1 MSCPQLT
8 VVVTAYNYGR
18 YLSKCLESI
27 LTQDFTDFELIIL
40 DNCSTD
46 DTAAVIRKYSH
57 DKRLRHIRHEKNLG
71 ACINFGVALKQGS
84 GRFLTIVSADDY
96 LLPGHFSKLIEMLSR
111 HPECVLAYTPI
122 CLVDD
127 KDQINSVQQHI
138 GYRKESYT
146 GGRNDFIDL
155 LRFDCYVTL
164 VSVVFNREKLSGDLY
179 FDLTTW
185 GGSDW
190 ELFVRLAA
198 KYNDFAFDKE
208 ATACYRIHDTQY
220 SNTNF
225 YASIEP
231 LYTHLNILER
241 HLNKIGNR
249 DRLHFG
255 PSIAYLLKQRMRAYQ
270 VMQYEH
276 ILPRLQR
283 VLTYLDS
290 GVHWSGLHQKP
301 LLVVIDAMQCQS
313 ALGGTLEGI
322 SNQLAFEWECVV
334 IVAQTDDINLA
345 EINVFGTKF
354 PNSKTRF
361 MLLGDKSLAEARN
374 RAIAESDAEFILSL
388 KSGDRLSDEVINKAI
403 SYLRQYSEVEM
414 ISLKEDQVASSADL
428 TTKDIVTSARWLY
441 SRNLFDRLNG
451 YSSAMLFGGE
461 ESEFALRALQ
471 ADTQGLQIG
480 CAVSNT
486 EISCN
491 DSSQLMLIAAMM
503 TFLNP
508 RSFPAARLIEATL
521 ALLAQ
526 HERWAIP
533 ITKAL
538 ERNPADAHPYFLT
551 LVLPKREQVVVDVP
565 FFTII
570 LTTFNRPAL
579 LLDALASLEVQTC
592 RDFEVI
598 LVNDHGVPV
607 EHLIGNYT
615 FPITYLFLG
624 QNSGLSA
631 ARNAG
636 LKVAR
641 GRYITYLD
649 DDDFYLPDHL
659 AVLRQQFEKT
669 PQALVYTD
677 SITVQEDVIDG
688 VRYPLGGQ
696 NLYAHQGFSR
706 DRLLVQNYIP
716 VNTWSHPAE
725 LISQVGGFDVS
736 LPSFEDWDMLLR
748 LTERTDVIHIEQ
760 VTAEVR
766 QRRQRSSDQMT
777 SQNRAKFP
785 ILYRRIY
792 GRYPVEQAE
801 IKAQRQAQ
809 LDALE
814 MPPQP
819 TVEEV
824 YREFLGK
831 RKLNQAELDAYA
843 DSLRGYALPQFTVVI
858 TDSELNDQAL
868 IPSLKSI
875 AAQYYHQHQVWVVS
889 ARDATPANSEQ
900 IRWLKWGEL
909 DAAIAALPADG
920 LVGVFTAGDTFEQHA
935 LLLLAHQHLTQT
947 KSLLYFDADQID
959 ATGRCHSPQFRA
971 QFDAVLQLG
980 TAYLGRSLIVPSD
993 VLQSLALDTQLLQA
1007 PHLGW
1012 WQLVVLSV
1020 FLQHG
1025 AKAIVHLPFV
1035 LHHQARVL
1043 EADADYSQLLLQDYY
1058 KLRNKLGQPLS
1069 HNGVHRI
1076 VAQSLDSQTLI
1087 AIEAGL
1093 ESERLLTSIE
1103 NLLTGI
1109 AGLPAVVVVL
1119 DRGADAV
1126 TPAVQALSDIAHPQ
1140 LQILSCPAEFEVL
1153 TWLRS
1158 MASPLEWLAYIA
1170 GDVCINQPE
1179 CMPMLLSTM
1188 AMNDAHWV
1196 APRLVDGHGRNMGAP
1211 LVAGF
1216 DDGVKSPLQALPVA
1230 EVGYQ
1235 QRNQALQQ
1243 SLLLDPRCVLMHRD
1257 VLFADV
1263 LSGAAT
1269 WSLQLIELQLASFY
1283 NGGMALWEPV
1293 AVASADIRF
1302 ALELNDVASLIP
1314 HYRDLFANDPF
1325 YSPNF
1330 QRTGQFLLERNR
1342 LAGPDLLAWSQLPK
1356 VLVFPADEFGCGY
1369 YRLIHPYHVME
1380 QAGLIRGGVGFEHF
1394 SVCDLQ
1400 RMKPDLILVQRQISP
1415 EQITSLARYKAWA
1428 NCPIV
1433 FELDDYILNLPVKS
1447 LHRDEMPQGMA
1458 ASLRK
1463 ALSFC
1468 DRLVVSTQPLAQA
1481 LKGYHADIRVA
1492 ANRLPL
1498 SWWSFAAAPKLP
1510 GEGKPRVG
1518 WAGGVGHTG
1527 DLLLVADVVA
1537 ELANEVDWV
1546 FFGYC
1551 PEVLQPY
1558 VKEFHPGVEITQYPA
1573 KLASLNLDLVIA
1585 PLEENLFNSCKSNL
1599 KLLEYGACAY
1609 PVVCSD
1615 FGPYQGEMP
1624 VVRVK
1629 NRFKDWVDAIRLMLR
1644 NHELRLQMAQRLHDE
1659 VRANWMLD
1667 EAAAVAWCRD
1677 WFGR

>member
-1 MSCPQLT
+1 MTPGAIPDVTVAVMS
-8 VVVTAYNYGR
+8 YNNAR
-18 YLSKCLESI
+18 YIGQTIESV
-27 LTQDFTDFELIIL
+27 LTQEGVNVELIVF
-40 DNCSTD
+40 DDQSSD
-46 DTAAVIRKYSH
+46 DTLKVLDSFVGRPGFRY
-57 DKRLRHIRHEKNLG
+57 EVNPKNLG
-71 ACINFGVALKQGS
+71 MMGNYNRCVESGS
-84 GRFLTIVSADDY
+84 APYVVVLGSDDLIY
-96 LLPGHFSKLIEMLSR
+96 PGHLASLFASLEL
-111 HPECVLAYTPI
+111 HPGSALAYSQCNWIDEHGHLI
-122 CLVDD
+122 CYAEHQGHLP
-127 KDQINSVQQHI
+127 H
-138 GYRKESYT
+138 SYF
-146 GGRNDFIDL
+146 GHRDEVVDL
-155 LRFDCYVTL
+155 LRFDNYITPSAVMLRRSFLQT
-164 VSVVFNREKLSGDLY
+164 VKLTHGELHRAE
-179 FDLTTW
+179 LIA
-185 GGSDW
+185 GDW
-190 ELFVRLAA
+190 ELWTRIARTYPNFVFLRQ
-198 KYNDFAFDKE
+198 
-208 ATACYRIHDTQY
+208 ATVGYRIHGGQV
-220 SNTNF
+220 SRSF
-225 YASIEP
+225 YASERP
-231 LYTHLNILER
+231 LAEHLEILE
-241 HLNKIGNR
+241 LNCAHQSTLSRLRKAAVPIWDLFDKRLSVYSDEVKEKYNCRIDRVRKLLFDFEPIAGWASLVKTNNEKQPFFSVVLTTYNR
-249 DRLHFG
+249 PAMLRDTLQSLAQQTMADFEVVLVNDCG
-255 PSIAYLLKQRMRAYQ
+255 SFVEDVLADFPSLTIAYL
-270 VMQYEH
+270 
-276 ILPRLQR
+276 RLA
-283 VLTYLDS
+283 
-290 GVHWSGLHQKP
+290 K
-301 LLVVIDAMQCQS
+301 
-313 ALGGTLEGI
+313 
-322 SNQLAFEWECVV
+322 
-334 IVAQTDDINLA
+334 
-345 EINVFGTKF
+345 
-354 PNSKTRF
+354 
-361 MLLGDKSLAEARN
+361 
-374 RAIAESDAEFILSL
+374 
-388 KSGDRLSDEVINKAI
+388 
-403 SYLRQYSEVEM
+403 
-414 ISLKEDQVASSADL
+414 
-428 TTKDIVTSARWLY
+428 
-441 SRNLFDRLNG
+441 
-451 YSSAMLFGGE
+451 
-461 ESEFALRALQ
+461 
-471 ADTQGLQIG
+471 
-480 CAVSNT
+480 
-486 EISCN
+486 
-491 DSSQLMLIAAMM
+491 
-503 TFLNP
+503 
-508 RSFPAARLIEATL
+508 
-521 ALLAQ
+521 
-526 HERWAIP
+526 
-533 ITKAL
+533 
-538 ERNPADAHPYFLT
+538 
-551 LVLPKREQVVVDVP
+551 
-565 FFTII
+565 
-570 LTTFNRPAL
+570 
-579 LLDALASLEVQTC
+579 
-592 RDFEVI
+592 
-598 LVNDHGVPV
+598 
-607 EHLIGNYT
+607 
-615 FPITYLFLG
+615 
-624 QNSGLSA
+624 NSGLSA

-636 LKVAR
+636 LMIAR

-659 AVLRQQFEKT
+659 ALLRQQFEKT

-677 SITVQEDVIDG
+677 SITVQEDLIDG

-706 DRLLVQNYIP
+706 ERLLVHNYIP

-748 LTERTDVIHIEQ
+748 LTERTEVVHIEQ

-785 ILYRRIY
+785 LLYRRIY

-801 IKAQRQAQ
+801 IKAQREAQ
-809 LDALE
+809 LAALE
-814 MPPQP
+814 VPPQP

-824 YREFLGK
+824 YREFLSK

-843 DSLRGYALPQFTVVI
+843 DSLRGYALPQFTIVI

-868 IPSLKSI
+868 VASLKSI
-875 AAQYYHQHQVWVVS
+875 AAQYYQQHQVWVVS

-900 IRWLKWGEL
+900 IRWLKWAEL
-909 DAAIAALPADG
+909 DAAIAALPAVG

-935 LLLLAHQHLTQT
+935 LLLLAHQHLTQS
-947 KSLLYFDADQID
+947 KSLLTFDADQID

-1025 AKAIVHLPFV
+1025 AQAIAHLPFV
-1035 LHHQARVL
+1035 LHHQARAL
-1043 EADADYSQLLLQDYY
+1043 EADADYSQLLQQDYY
-1058 KLRNKLGQPLS
+1058 QLRNKPGQPLN
-1069 HNGVHRI
+1069 HNGVQRM
-1076 VAQSLDSQTLI
+1076 VAKSLDSQTLI

-1119 DRGADAV
+1119 DRGADALA
-1126 TPAVQALSDIAHPQ
+1126 PAVQALSDIAHPQ
-1140 LQILSCPAEFEVL
+1140 LQILSCPAEFDVL

-1158 MASPLEWLAYIA
+1158 MASQVEWLAYIA

-1188 AMNDAHWV
+1188 AMNDAQWV
-1196 APRLVDGHGRNMGAP
+1196 APRLVDGQGRNTGAP

-1216 DDGVKSPLQALPVA
+1216 DDGIKSPLQALPVA

-1263 LSGAAT
+1263 LSGAAG
-1269 WSLQLIELQLASFY
+1269 WSLQLIELQMASFT
-1283 NGGMALWEPV
+1283 NGGIALWEPV
-1293 AVASADIRF
+1293 AMASTDIPF

-1314 HYRDLFANDPF
+1314 RYRDLFANDPF

-1342 LAGPDLLAWSQLPK
+1342 LAGPDLLAWSRLPK

-1380 QAGLIRGGVGFEHF
+1380 QAGFIRGGVGFEHF

-1400 RMKPDLILVQRQISP
+1400 RIKPDLILVQRQISP
-1415 EQITSLARYKAWA
+1415 EQIASLARYKAWA

-1463 ALSFC
+1463 ALSYC
-1468 DRLVVSTQPLAQA
+1468 DLLVVSTPPLAEA
-1481 LKGYHADIRVA
+1481 LQGFHSDIRVA
-1492 ANRLPL
+1492 TNRLPP
-1498 SWWSFAAAPKLP
+1498 SWWSFAATPKSP

-1546 FFGYC
+1546 FFGHC
-1551 PEVLQPY
+1551 PEALQPY

-1573 KLASLNLDLVIA
+1573 KLAALNLDLAIA
-1585 PLEENLFNSCKSNL
+1585 PLEENLFNRCKSNL
-1599 KLLEYGACAY
+1599 KLLEYGACGY
-1609 PVVCSD
+1609 PVVCTD
-1615 FGPYQGEMP
+1615 FGPYQGDMP

-1629 NRFKDWVDAIRLMLR
+1629 NRFKDWVDAIRLMLA
-1644 NHELRLQMAQRLHDE
+1644 NHDLRLDMAQRLQAE
-1659 VRANWMLD
+1659 VRSNWMLD
-1667 EAAAVAWCRD
+1667 QAAAAAWCRA
-1677 WFGR
+1677 WFGQ